1 MSRPPRAPRR
11 WQVIH
16 GDCLKVLPKQDAAT
30 IDSVVTDPPYGIGF
44 NGMKWDN
51 AKKLDPARPP
61 GQYHSYTSPGIAFQT
76 FCAEWAS
83 ECLRVL
89 KPGGHLA
96 AFGGTRT
103 AHLLACGLEEAGFEI
118 RDTLM
123 WIQGQGFPSS
133 PALPKGRGV
142 RLKPAYEPILL
153 ARKPIEGTLDQN
165 FARYGTGALN
175 IDRCRI
181 PDTTQ
186 QCPAERRTHPRPY
199 SASERGRWPANLL
212 LSHGRTCTSSRCE
225 RDCPIELLG
234 ERHRFFYAAKAPRR
248 EREAGCEQL
257 PRRTVQ
263 TFKIG
268 AKNEQL
274 CNDNPVANIHP
285 TVKPIELMRWLVR
298 LITPPEGLVLDPF
311 TGSGST
317 GAATVLEGARFLG
330 IERERDY
337 VPIARARVRH
347 WARQPRDSSR
357 TKPAGA
363 SRGGGLAGGAKH
375 VRETAR

>member
-1 MSRPPRAPRR
+1 MSRPSRTPRR
-11 WQVIH
+11 WQIKQA
-16 GDCLKVLPKQDAAT
+16 DCLKALPTLDAA
-30 IDSVVTDPPYGIGF
+30 SVDVVITDPPYGIGLV
-44 NGMKWDN
+44 GMKWDN

-61 GQYHSYTSPGIAFQT
+61 GQYHSRTSPSIAFQT

-89 KPGGHLA
+89 KPGAHLA

-133 PALPKGRGV
+133 PALAKGLGV

-153 ARKPIEGTLDQN
+153 ARRPLDDCTLEQN
-165 FARYGTGALN
+165 LARYGTGALN

-181 PDTTQ
+181 HDTT
-186 QCPAERRTHPRPY
+186 QCPAEGRTHHKPY
-199 SASERGRWPANLL
+199 SASEKGRWPANLI
-212 LSHGRTCTSSRCE
+212 LSHDRRCTGSRCE

-257 PRRTVQ
+257 PRRVTQ

-268 AKNEQL
+268 AGREKEARAR
-274 CNDNPVANIHP
+274 PVANIHP

-298 LITPPEGLVLDPF
+298 LLNPPGGLVLDPF

-317 GAATVLEGARFLG
+317 GAAAVLESARFLG
-330 IERERDY
+330 IEREREY
-337 VPIARARVRH
+337 VPIARARITH
-347 WARQPRDSSR
+347 WARQSRDQPQRCERS
-357 TKPAGA
+357 G
-363 SRGGGLAGGAKH
+363 
-375 VRETAR
+375 

>member
-1 MSRPPRAPRR
+1 MSRTSGTPRR
-11 WQVIH
+11 WQVKQA
-16 GDCLKVLPKQDAAT
+16 DCLKALPTLDTASVDA
-30 IDSVVTDPPYGIGF
+30 IITDPPYGIGMV
-44 NGMKWDN
+44 GMNWDN
-51 AKKLDPARPP
+51 AKKLDPERPP
-61 GQYHSYTSPGIAFQT
+61 GQYHSHTNPSVAFQT

-89 KPGGHLA
+89 KPGAHLA

-103 AHLLACGLEEAGFEI
+103 AHLLACGLEEAGLEI

-133 PALPKGRGV
+133 PALAKGLGI

-153 ARKPIEGTLDQN
+153 ARRPLDDCTLAQN
-165 FARYGTGALN
+165 LARYGTGALN

-181 PDTTQ
+181 PNTTQ
-186 QCPAERRTHPRPY
+186 QCPAEGRTHHKPY
-199 SASERGRWPANLL
+199 SASEKGRWPANLL
-212 LSHGRTCTSSRCE
+212 LSHGRRCTGSRCE

-234 ERHRFFYAAKAPRR
+234 ERHRFFYAAKANPR

-257 PRRTVQ
+257 PRRVRQ

-268 AKNEQL
+268 AEQEKEARAR
-274 CNDNPVANIHP
+274 PVANIHP

-298 LITPPEGLVLDPF
+298 LLTPPGGLVLDPF

-317 GAATVLEGARFLG
+317 GAAVVLEGARFLG
-330 IERERDY
+330 IEREASY
-337 VPIARARVRH
+337 VPIARARIRH
-347 WARQPRDSSR
+347 WAARGNTTPRPR
-357 TKPAGA
+357 R
-363 SRGGGLAGGAKH
+363 SRGDCTRRSAPKTK
-375 VRETAR
+375 TAP

>member
-61 GQYHSYTSPGIAFQT
+61 GQYHSRTSPSIAFQT

-298 LITPPEGLVLDPF
+298 LITPSEGLVLDPF

-337 VPIARARVRH
+337 VPIARARIKH
-347 WARQPRDSSR
+347 WAGQARNATITEDGPSR
-357 TKPAGA
+357 
-363 SRGGGLAGGAKH
+363 RGGLAGGAKH